1 MMLFADLLGV
11 TSTGWIS
18 AALMLFTAVYV
29 LVNLTIKKRKT
40 SHNSFTHTHTF
51 HLYDIFIFLFSLIK
65 QLSKVAKLSSMGR
78 KNP

>member
-1 MMLFADLLGV
+1 MILFADLLGV

-40 SHNSFTHTHTF
+40 SHNSFTHTHTHF
-51 HLYDIFIFLFSLIK
+51 IYMIFSFFYSL
-65 QLSKVAKLSSMGR
+65 
-78 KNP
+78 